1 MIVSLDRDE
10 LDLLTGA
17 GPRVLAYFTA
27 DWCEPCK
34 RMSPSM
40 ESVAEDLSDRIQ
52 IVKVNV
58 DSCPNVSSKLG
69 IRSLPQLVILE
80 AAQERGRKIGY
91 ASRNQILDFI
101 SDHL

>member
-1 MIVSLDRDE
+1 MIVSLDQDE
-10 LDLLTGA
+10 WDLLTGA

-34 RMSPSM
+34 RMYPSM

-52 IVKVNV
+52 TVKINV

-80 AAQERGRKIGY
+80 DTQEKGRKVGY
-91 ASRNQILDFI
+91 MSHSQILDFI
-101 SDHL
+101 SNHL

>member
-1 MIVSLDRDE
+1 MIVSLDQDE
-10 LDLLTGA
+10 WDLLTGA

-52 IVKVNV
+52 TVKINV

-80 AAQERGRKIGY
+80 DAQEKGRRVGY
-91 ASRNQILDFI
+91 LTQSQIRDFI
-101 SDHL
+101 SNHL